1 MCAQTAGIDRK
12 TGKTH
17 RQEDGSDIGMEK
29 KIVTQKLED
38 PTTHQSIN
46 QLRRQ
51 HKLQQL
57 RRLQSNRLRQQSCQ
71 QQLQMQQVEKMPQLQ
86 QLPQLSHHQR

>member
-1 MCAQTAGIDRK
+1 MCAQTTGIDRK

-38 PTTHQSIN
+38 PTTLSQISHDPTTVMTVTAVTRAIPTHQSIS
-46 QLRRQ
+46 LPTRRITI
-51 HKLQQL
+51 
-57 RRLQSNRLRQQSCQ
+57 SIA
-71 QQLQMQQVEKMPQLQ
+71 
-86 QLPQLSHHQR
+86 

>member
-1 MCAQTAGIDRK
+1 MCAQTTGIDRK

-38 PTTHQSIN
+38 PTTLPQISHEHLHHKNPTTVMIVTAVTRDIPTHQSIY
-46 QLRRQ
+46 LPTRRITI
-51 HKLQQL
+51 
-57 RRLQSNRLRQQSCQ
+57 SIA
-71 QQLQMQQVEKMPQLQ
+71 
-86 QLPQLSHHQR
+86 

>member
-1 MCAQTAGIDRK
+1 MCAQTTGIDRK

-38 PTTHQSIN
+38 PTT
-46 QLRRQ
+46 
-51 HKLQQL
+51 
-57 RRLQSNRLRQQSCQ
+57 
-71 QQLQMQQVEKMPQLQ
+71 
-86 QLPQLSHHQR
+86 LPQISHEHSQIKNQIGMKIVTTITRAIPTHQ